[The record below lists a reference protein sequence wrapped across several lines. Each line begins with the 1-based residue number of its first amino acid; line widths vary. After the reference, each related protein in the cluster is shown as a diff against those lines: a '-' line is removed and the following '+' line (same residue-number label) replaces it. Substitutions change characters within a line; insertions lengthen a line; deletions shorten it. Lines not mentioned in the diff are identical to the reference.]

1 MKKLNVPYAVVTE
14 GALDYFKEDMPLWLI
29 MLIARIHHFNSRRNE
44 RYTLYIDKE
53 SIKLR
58 VRPED
63 IFTALDRLSA
73 AGDISV
79 EKANIGLYLVS
90 LNSEF
95 IKSLDM
101 LT

>member
-58 VRPED
+58 VRPDD
-63 IFTALDRLSA
+63 ILTALNKLSST
-73 AGDISV
+73 GDITV
-79 EKANIGLYLVS
+79 EKANIGLYLIS
-90 LNSEF
+90 LNDELA
-95 IKSLDM
+95 KSLDM